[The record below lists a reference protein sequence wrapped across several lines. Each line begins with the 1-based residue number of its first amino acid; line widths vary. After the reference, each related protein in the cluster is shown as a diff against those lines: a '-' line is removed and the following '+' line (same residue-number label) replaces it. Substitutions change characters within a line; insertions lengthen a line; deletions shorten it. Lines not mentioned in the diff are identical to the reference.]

1 MMGRIP
7 LYTLLFVIVTSCS
20 VIEDL
25 QQEPE
30 LEPLEQGFKSSAAI
44 GYCASIVNAAFQG
57 YDLPSYVHF
66 DPETREGYTSAGI
79 IYISADAN
87 HPMPFNSN
95 VGDIVVAAIWNGSQ
109 GGVMSI
115 IFGDVDVL
123 SSQYKLYGIH
133 TVPFFYDENN
143 ERIVTVFAEQDIV
156 MGEGSDTLLDINLSK
171 GKFDLELERLE
182 EEQSDDVFVAVT
194 QNVWHISI
202 NPENTPT
209 NFYDDEVIVNGGGQI
224 ATVNSKSGGVLY
236 HAMLKTKFNYQQ
248 CDANPIGGSAFV
260 QNFKGGS
267 FLDLGT
273 ILIDFHSVCNGR
285 AEIKVATGKYVR
297 ANGDN
302 VLLGWR

>member
-1 MMGRIP
+1 MNRTLFYIFFGMMA
-7 LYTLLFVIVTSCS
+7 LSCS

-25 QQEPE
+25 KQGPE

-44 GYCASIVNAAFQG
+44 AYCASIVNAAFQG
-57 YDLPSYVHF
+57 YELPSHVSF
-66 DPETREGYTSAGI
+66 DPGTREGYAGAGL
-79 IYISADAN
+79 IYISANAS
-87 HPMPFNSN
+87 HPMPFNN
-95 VGDIVVAAIWNGSQ
+95 DVGDIVVAALWNGNQ

-133 TVPFFYDENN
+133 TVPFFYDEGNK
-143 ERIVTVFAEQDIV
+143 RIVTLFAEQDIV
-156 MGEGSDTLLDINLSK
+156 MGEGSDTLLNINLSK
-171 GKFDLELERLE
+171 GKFDLELDRLE

-202 NPENTPT
+202 DPANTPT

-224 ATVNSKSGGVLY
+224 ATVSSQSGGVLY
-236 HAMLKTKFNYQQ
+236 HAMLKTKFSYEQ
-248 CDANPIGGSAFV
+248 CNINPIGGSAFV

-273 ILIDFHSVCNGR
+273 IMLDFHSICNGK
-285 AEIKVATGKYVR
+285 AEITLATGKYVR
-297 ANGDN
+297 ANGDD
-302 VLLGWR
+302 VVLGWQ